1 MTTRRRHEGG
11 QVQRRGDDTNPL
23 IVEDSH
29 SLRRD
34 RLLSSLNLLMGVGLF
49 LGLPFALRAG
59 AQFFL
64 PVTAAIVIAIVLV
77 PSLEWLERR
86 RVPSGLSAFLCVAG
100 FLAVANAALAAIIV
114 PATNWL
120 TLLPERVNQIRETLA
135 PLLKAYHALQRF
147 ADQLSGV
154 LSERRFG
161 PPAPPTVN
169 VNTPNTLVDLIA
181 MSAPA
186 AILQML
192 FGLLLIYFF
201 LATYTRMRR
210 ESIRRRG
217 SFDGSMRMART
228 IRDVVDS
235 TAAYIGT
242 IAIINLCMGALV
254 TVVVWALGMPTP
266 LMWGGLA
273 ALFNFVPYVGP
284 TITTALL
291 AFGGLLAFDELWGAM
306 LPAGAYLAIHALE
319 ANVLTPTLVGR
330 RLTINPLLILLA
342 LSYWGWVWGTTGA
355 LLSVPLLIMTKVL
368 LESAGKPDIAGFLF
382 EDRTLGEVWHE
393 PDDGAL
399 DTRTPPH

>member
-1 MTTRRRHEGG
+1 MTTRRRQNGG
-11 QVQRRGDDTNPL
+11 QVQRGEGDTPPL

-34 RLLSSLNLLMGVGLF
+34 RLLSSLNLMMGVGLF

-64 PVTAAIVIAIVLV
+64 PVTTAIVIAIILV

-114 PATNWL
+114 PASNWL
-120 TLLPERVNQIRETLA
+120 TLLPQRVNQIRETLA
-135 PLLKAYHALQRF
+135 PLLKAYMAMQRF

-154 LSERRFG
+154 LSERHLG

-181 MSAPA
+181 MSAPG

-210 ESIRRRG
+210 ESIRRRDRK
-217 SFDGSMRMART
+217 S
-228 IRDVVDS
+228 VV
-235 TAAYIGT
+235 
-242 IAIINLCMGALV
+242 
-254 TVVVWALGMPTP
+254 
-266 LMWGGLA
+266 
-273 ALFNFVPYVGP
+273 
-284 TITTALL
+284 
-291 AFGGLLAFDELWGAM
+291 
-306 LPAGAYLAIHALE
+306 
-319 ANVLTPTLVGR
+319 
-330 RLTINPLLILLA
+330 
-342 LSYWGWVWGTTGA
+342 
-355 LLSVPLLIMTKVL
+355 
-368 LESAGKPDIAGFLF
+368 
-382 EDRTLGEVWHE
+382 
-393 PDDGAL
+393 
-399 DTRTPPH
+399 